1 MIHFQKRVS
10 TMAWFFADTDITT
23 ESYTVTGEDA
33 AHIARSLRMKVGEAL
48 TLCTPDGRRHD
59 CEMTAI
65 GADSVQVRVLG
76 STVCEQE
83 PTVRISLY
91 VALMKGDK
99 LDDVIQK
106 AVELGVYEITPFL
119 SARCIS
125 RPDDKSLMKKQERWQ
140 KIADNAASQSR
151 RGILPRV
158 NSCIDIR
165 DLPRAAAEC
174 DKAIVCYECGGE
186 PLRSLIGSDDRKLAL
201 ITGAEG
207 GFEEAEIDA
216 LRASGVAVATLGKRI
231 LRAQTAPVAALCA
244 AMLLTGNL
252 E

>member
-1 MIHFQKRVS
+1 
-10 TMAWFFADTDITT
+10 MAWFFTNDEITT
-23 ESYTVTGEDA
+23 EYYTVTGEDA

-48 TLCTPDGRRHD
+48 TLCTPDGRRHE
-59 CEMTAI
+59 CEIAEITRD
-65 GADSVQVRVLG
+65 GSRHDVRVRVLR

-83 PTVRISLY
+83 PDVKVSLF

-99 LDDVIQK
+99 IDDVVQK

-125 RPDDKSLMKKQERWQ
+125 RPDEKSMGKKRVRWQ

-151 RGILPRV
+151 RGVIPRV
-158 NSCIDIR
+158 NACISLRDIP
-165 DLPRAAAEC
+165 DAVKDTDAA
-174 DKAIVCYECGGE
+174 VVFYECGG
-186 PLRSLIGSDDRKLAL
+186 RKLTEIIPKETRSVAL

-207 GFEEAEIDA
+207 GFGQEEID
-216 LRASGVAVATLGKRI
+216 LLCHKGIAVATLGKRI

-244 AMLLTGNL
+244 VMLLTGNL

>member
-1 MIHFQKRVS
+1 
-10 TMAWFFADTDITT
+10 MAWFFANDLITT
-23 ESYTVTGEDA
+23 EYYSVTGEDA
-33 AHIARSLRMKVGEAL
+33 AHISRSLRMRVGEAL
-48 TLCTPDGRRHD
+48 TLCTPDGRRHE
-59 CEMTAI
+59 CEITGI
-65 GADSVQVRVLG
+65 SRDEVRVRILS

-83 PTVRISLY
+83 PDVKVSLY

-106 AVELGVYEITPFL
+106 AVELGVYEVTPFL

-125 RPDDKSLMKKQERWQ
+125 RPDEKSMTKKLARWQ

-151 RGILPRV
+151 RGVIPRV
-158 NSCIDIR
+158 NPCID
-165 DLPRAAAEC
+165 LPDIPKAVAGA
-174 DKAIVCYECGGE
+174 DTAIVFYECGGE
-186 PLRSLIGSDDRKLAL
+186 PLREIIAGGCRSVAM

-207 GFEEAEIDA
+207 GFEQEEID
-216 LRASGVAVATLGKRI
+216 LLSRSGVRVATLGKRI
-231 LRAQTAPVAALCA
+231 LRAQTAPIAALCA

>member
-1 MIHFQKRVS
+1 
-10 TMAWFFADTDITT
+10 MAWFFADTNFTT
-23 ESYTVTGEDA
+23 EEYTLTGEDA

-48 TLCTPDGRRHD
+48 TLCTPDGKRHE
-59 CEMTAI
+59 CAITAVTR
-65 GADSVQVRVLG
+65 DEVTVRILS

-83 PTVRISLY
+83 PTVRISLFI
-91 VALMKGDK
+91 ALMKGDK
-99 LDDVIQK
+99 IDDVIQK
-106 AVELGVYEITPFL
+106 AVELGVTDITPFL

-125 RPDDKSLMKKQERWQ
+125 RPDEKSLVKKQQRWQ

-151 RGILPRV
+151 RGIIPQV
-158 NSCIDIR
+158 HPCIDIA
-165 DLPRAAAEC
+165 DIPQAAKESETS
-174 DKAIVCYECGGE
+174 IVFYECGGK
-186 PLRSLIGSDDRKLAL
+186 PIRALISPDVASLAL

-216 LRASGVAVATLGKRI
+216 LKAAGVEVATLGKRI
-231 LRAQTAPVAALCA
+231 LRAQTAPIAAVSA

>member
-1 MIHFQKRVS
+1 
-10 TMAWFFADTDITT
+10 MAWFFADTDITA

-59 CEMTAI
+59 CEITAVSPDAVEVHI
-65 GADSVQVRVLG
+65 LG

-83 PTVRISLY
+83 PDVKVSLY

-106 AVELGVYEITPFL
+106 AVELGAYEITPFL

-125 RPDDKSLMKKQERWQ
+125 RPDDRSLEKKQQRWQ
-140 KIADNAASQSR
+140 KIADSAASQSR

-158 NSCIDIR
+158 NACMDIR
-165 DLPRAAAEC
+165 DIPQAVRGC
-174 DKAIVCYECGGE
+174 DCALVCYECGGE
-186 PLRSLIGSDDRKLAL
+186 PLRELIPPNARSVAI

-207 GFEEAEIDA
+207 GFEEAEIA
-216 LRASGVAVATLGKRI
+216 AMRAAGVAVATLGRRI